1 MSRILFGILIIMT
14 IGGCNRDDRMANRIP
29 LARAG
34 NSTLYYDEIPV
45 LMMEGISGADSTA
58 FVSNYINKWAKKE
71 LMFQRAEANL
81 PPELRNNIEKQLD
94 ETRMNLVVYEY
105 QRQMMQQ
112 KMDTVISEEEL
123 ERYYSANE
131 NRFMLTSNIV
141 KALFIKLP
149 VETPN
154 LYKIKILAHSE
165 KPKDLQELESLCY
178 QFAEKFDDFEEEWVT
193 LDRLSLELKEDISNQ
208 ENFLRRNKYYEA
220 VDSSSICIIAI
231 NDFRLRGSL
240 SPFEYVRDDIKR
252 IIWNNRRIEFIQ
264 SLETGIYDEALK
276 ENSFK
281 IY

>member
-1 MSRILFGILIIMT
+1 MSRILFGILIFAT
-14 IGGCNRDDRMANRIP
+14 LAGCNRDDRIARRIP
-29 LARAG
+29 VARAG

-45 LMMEGISGADSTA
+45 VMLKGISGADSTA
-58 FVSNYINKWAKKE
+58 FVSNFINKWAKKE
-71 LMFQRAEANL
+71 LMFQRAEANIA
-81 PPELRNNIEKQLD
+81 PELRNDIEKQLD

-112 KMDTVISEEEL
+112 KMDTLISEDEL
-123 ERYYSANE
+123 VRYYTANE

-149 VETPN
+149 LETPN
-154 LYKIKILAHSE
+154 LYKIKTLARSE

-208 ENFLRRNKYYEA
+208 ENFLRRNKYYE
-220 VDSSSICIIAI
+220 VNDSSSVCLITI
-231 NDFRLRGSL
+231 NDYRLRGSL
-240 SPFEYVRDDIKR
+240 SPLEYVRDDIKR